1 MLRPT
6 LLVLAVLTL
15 ACRSSEPGDAGD
27 ASRTPDG
34 IEQPSASNA
43 LLSELAQED
52 QLARTGGSPARSDQD
67 RVRLVLDELG
77 SGRVSTPQDRF
88 NAALVLQHS
97 PLTFRDGE
105 LAAISP
111 DNYLLAHYL
120 AKSAFE
126 SGNEEGRLLVAQ
138 TIDRYLSMTEG
149 FQKYGTNRFI
159 NQSNGREEL
168 APIDRNT
175 SDSERARDKVAPLAE
190 LLNQFP
196 EAERKAQR
204 P

>member
-6 LLVLAVLTL
+6 LLVLAILTL
-15 ACRSSEPGDAGD
+15 ACRSSEPSEARDAP
-27 ASRTPDG
+27 RTLG
-34 IEQPSASNA
+34 GTEQQPPSNP

-67 RVRLVLDELG
+67 RVRLVLAELG

-88 NAALVLQHS
+88 NSALVLQHS

-120 AKSAFE
+120 AKTAFE
-126 SGNEEGRLLVAQ
+126 AGHEEGRVLVAQ

-168 APIDRNT
+168 APIDRST
-175 SDSERARDKVAPLAE
+175 SDAERARYGVAPLAE
-190 LLNQFP
+190 LLSQFP
-196 EAERKAQR
+196 EAEPKTPR